1 MHGGVRK
8 RGAYNNVRR
17 KGKKEAAPHKSSL
30 KAQQEGDQTIYKH
43 KTNSVNIFGKKGV
56 LNY

>member
-8 RGAYNNVRR
+8 GNIINVRR

-30 KAQQEGDQTIYKH
+30 KAQQERGPCIIKH
-43 KTNSVNIFGKKGV
+43 KTSSVNIFGKKGV